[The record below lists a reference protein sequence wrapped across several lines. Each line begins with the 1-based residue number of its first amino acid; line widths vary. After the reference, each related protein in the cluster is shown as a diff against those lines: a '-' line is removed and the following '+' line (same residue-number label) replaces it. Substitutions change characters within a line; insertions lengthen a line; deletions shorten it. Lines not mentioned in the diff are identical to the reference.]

1 MRRAFRYYV
10 EGEGKMRIEKMLEI
24 NRRFFLKERKMKYRF
39 VKFVVQCI
47 YVANY
52 KREDMKL
59 SHSIQREEFLEN
71 GIRGETKI
79 VSSREELLQADFYS
93 LYFAIPFLVEILLL
107 EIVSI

>member
-59 SHSIQREEFLEN
+59 LHSIQREEFLEN
-71 GIRGETKI
+71 GIRAKRR
-79 VSSREELLQADFYS
+79 S
-93 LYFAIPFLVEILLL
+93 
-107 EIVSI
+107 

>member
-59 SHSIQREEFLEN
+59 SHSTWRISGKRDSC
-71 GIRGETKI
+71 ETKI